1 MSITK
6 SFYKRRLSMTQYDT
20 QTSANKTKVSK
31 TPKLLKSLRSRKS
44 LNNTIL
50 PEDAAEVVKNYLIP
64 MFDRKIR
71 SKTKK
76 QKTELTNQSFDIT
89 NSEISC
95 QALLIKNL
103 LERFCPNSNFLCYHE
118 LAELGFL
125 ALVSFVSVLEKVVL
139 GLWLVLESL
148 IGCWTLIFQ
157 IFSF

>member
-71 SKTKK
+71 SKTK
-76 QKTELTNQSFDIT
+76 I
-89 NSEISC
+89 
-95 QALLIKNL
+95 
-103 LERFCPNSNFLCYHE
+103 PP
-118 LAELGFL
+118 
-125 ALVSFVSVLEKVVL
+125 KVRRL
-139 GLWLVLESL
+139 M
-148 IGCWTLIFQ
+148 
-157 IFSF
+157 